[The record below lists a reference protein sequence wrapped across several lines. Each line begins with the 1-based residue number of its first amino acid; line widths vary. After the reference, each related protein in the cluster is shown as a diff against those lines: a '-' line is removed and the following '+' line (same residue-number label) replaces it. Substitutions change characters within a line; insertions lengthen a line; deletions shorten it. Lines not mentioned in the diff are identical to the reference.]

1 MPQRRRHLQQAV
13 LDLLDLKVLEPTE
26 TAVEKDVA
34 DAMGVATAP
43 PVEPKP
49 AESGPAAAMKTEAGA
64 EVGSKA
70 AAEVGTKPEPNS
82 ELGAAKDGGVA
93 ELQVQPSQPAE
104 AEQIET
110 LTAPE
115 VKKMKVAELKAELQ
129 KRGLSTDGLK
139 AVLSERLLQAIG
151 S

>member
-34 DAMGVATAP
+34 DAIGVATAP
-43 PVEPKP
+43 LVEAKP
-49 AESGPAAAMKTEAGA
+49 AESGPAAATETEAGA
-64 EVGSKA
+64 DVESKA
-70 AAEVGTKPEPNS
+70 VTEVVDKPEPKS
-82 ELGAAKDGGVA
+82 ELGATKDGGVA
-93 ELQVQPSQPAE
+93 ALQAQPSQAAE

-139 AVLSERLLQAIG
+139 AVLSERLLEAIG